1 LNIFDLAEQN
11 FLITFAAILGIGL
24 LQGAIMGRG
33 VRNRFPSLN
42 RHAQIVSSSLLVLF
56 SINAIL
62 AVLKFAD
69 PIKFSISVFSIPS
82 TTDEAFLLVLNLI
95 GIKTGVGTV
104 IATFIS
110 VTLIIF
116 LRFADIHNI
125 ARYFIFIL
133 SSIVLIASLLG
144 KFTDF
149 VPTTFQ
155 IMLYAFYQFG
165 ITLGIFFITRR
176 MESEVLSE
184 IKKLVLY
191 FLNE

>member
-1 LNIFDLAEQN
+1 LNIFELAEQN
-11 FLITFAAILGIGL
+11 FLIVFGVVLGIGL

-33 VRNRFPSLN
+33 VRNRFPSLK

-62 AVLKFAD
+62 GVLKFAD
-69 PIKFSISVFSIPS
+69 PIKFSVSEFLIPS
-82 TTDEAFLLVLNLI
+82 TTDEVFLLVLNII
-95 GIKTGVGTV
+95 GINTGVGTV

-133 SSIVLIASLLG
+133 SSIVLIASFLG

-155 IMLYAFYQFG
+155 IMLYAFYQSG
-165 ITLGIFFITRR
+165 ITIGIFVITRR
-176 MESEVLSE
+176 KEHDVLSE
-184 IKKLVLY
+184 IK
-191 FLNE
+191 